1 MGEVEKIAAELGIEP
16 DGIENDQC
24 YKATVSK
31 LYSHMNQLKR
41 QLANIQQKILE
52 MEKPKPNKL
61 TLNPFL
67 TLQFPR
73 SNISSDRARSPTP

>member
-61 TLNPFL
+61 TPKS
-67 TLQFPR
+67 FPY
-73 SNISSDRARSPTP
+73 ITIP